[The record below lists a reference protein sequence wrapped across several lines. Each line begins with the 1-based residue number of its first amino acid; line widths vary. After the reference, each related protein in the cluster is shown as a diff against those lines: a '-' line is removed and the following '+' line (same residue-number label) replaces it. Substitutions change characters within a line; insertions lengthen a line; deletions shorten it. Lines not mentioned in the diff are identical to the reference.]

1 MMKPWLG
8 ATLLGSAV
16 ALSAC
21 TTSASSTPAPTATG
35 ESSAPLPTTAAAP
48 TARQIVDDFTAAGL
62 PVADAHDTTGHDCA
76 EAHCTQAITTT
87 TVVIKSFAT
96 PGQAETYGMAIPS
109 YQIKTIVLI
118 YPPSDISAQQRAQYE
133 AATKRAVR

>member
-1 MMKPWLG
+1 MMKPWLS

-35 ESSAPLPTTAAAP
+35 ESSAPLPITAAAP
-48 TARQIVDDFTAAGL
+48 TARQVVDDFTAAGL

-87 TVVIKSFAT
+87 TVVIRSFAT

-118 YPPSDISAQQRAQYE
+118 YPPSDISAQQRAQHE

>member
-1 MMKPWLG
+1 
-8 ATLLGSAV
+8 
-16 ALSAC
+16 
-21 TTSASSTPAPTATG
+21 
-35 ESSAPLPTTAAAP
+35 LPTTAAAP
-48 TARQIVDDFTAAGL
+48 TARQVVDDFTAAGL
-62 PVADAHDTTGHDCA
+62 PVVDAHDTPGHDCA
-76 EAHCTQAITTT
+76 EAHCTQSITTT
-87 TVVIKSFAT
+87 TVVIRSFAT